1 MEATSAPD
9 PNTLP
14 LTPVEGPK
22 GIGGWLILPLIHLFG
37 TVILTVIN
45 LAMALQYWDGL
56 VLLATGRADPSVQ
69 WMALPTLAS
78 LVSGVAVIGFALYV
92 LTQFFRRKR
101 AVPRLMIWFYVLV
114 LVTTLLD
121 SGVILAYSEFQESP
135 SDVGESIKGIVR
147 SVIAAAIWI
156 PYFLVSKRVK
166 ATFVE

>member
-1 MEATSAPD
+1 M
-9 PNTLP
+9 
-14 LTPVEGPK
+14 
-22 GIGGWLILPLIHLFG
+22 
-37 TVILTVIN
+37 
-45 LAMALQYWDGL
+45 
-56 VLLATGRADPSVQ
+56 
-69 WMALPTLAS
+69 
-78 LVSGVAVIGFALYV
+78 
-92 LTQFFRRKR
+92 
-101 AVPRLMIWFYVLV
+101 PRLMIWFYVLV

>member
-78 LVSGVAVIGFALYV
+78 LVSGVAVIGFL
-92 LTQFFRRKR
+92 F
-101 AVPRLMIWFYVLV
+101 MC
-114 LVTTLLD
+114 
-121 SGVILAYSEFQESP
+121 
-135 SDVGESIKGIVR
+135 
-147 SVIAAAIWI
+147 
-156 PYFLVSKRVK
+156 
-166 ATFVE
+166 